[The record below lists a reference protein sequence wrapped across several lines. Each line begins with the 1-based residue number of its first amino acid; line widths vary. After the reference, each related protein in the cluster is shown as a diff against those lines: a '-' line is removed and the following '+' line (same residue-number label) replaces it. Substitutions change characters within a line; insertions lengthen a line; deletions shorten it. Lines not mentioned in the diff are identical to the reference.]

1 MRMDKS
7 YFKKQ
12 SFEEAADH
20 QKYYQQLSEKEKAAV
35 FLKMMQAAY
44 GYVGEELP
52 KMEKVFTGKRK
63 MWCE

>member
-12 SFEEAADH
+12 SFVEAAHH
-20 QKYYQQLSEKEKAAV
+20 QKYYRQLSEKERAEV

-44 GYVGEELP
+44 GFVGENFP

-63 MWCE
+63 MWRE